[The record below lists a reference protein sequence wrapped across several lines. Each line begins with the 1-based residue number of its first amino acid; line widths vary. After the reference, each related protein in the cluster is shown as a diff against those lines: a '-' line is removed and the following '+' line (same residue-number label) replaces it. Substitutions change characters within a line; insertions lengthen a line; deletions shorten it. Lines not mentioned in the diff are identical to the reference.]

1 MALDQNFKVPLIP
14 VLASMIAST
23 SKDAPTHDL
32 RDVGAMVSD
41 FKLRDASAPTF
52 EIFVASNLRMST

>member
-1 MALDQNFKVPLIP
+1 MALDRNLKVPLIP

-32 RDVGAMVSD
+32 RDVGALVSD
-41 FKLRDASAPTF
+41 FKLWDESTPTF
-52 EIFVASNLRMST
+52 EILCS